1 MPISTA
7 DGSHFRYTAAKHA
20 KEILV
25 IKVEI
30 SAYLS

>member
-7 DGSHFRYTAAKHA
+7 HGSHFQYTAAKHA

-30 SAYLS
+30 TTYLS